1 MREVLTGCYMG
12 NGIVIRAKR
21 LYLRSEIKIG
31 GTMKIATEAEASK
44 DLKAVLDHVVDD
56 ADIAII
62 TRLDDKAAVVM
73 GRDHYNSLMET
84 LYLLESPANAEHL
97 ARSVGQFRGRDKD

>member
-1 MREVLTGCYMG
+1 MG

-31 GTMKIATEAEASK
+31 GTMRIVSEAEASK
-44 DLKAVLDHVVDD
+44 DLKTVLDHVVDD
-56 ADIAII
+56 ADIAVI
-62 TRLDDKAAVVM
+62 TRPGDKAAIVM

-97 ARSVGQFRGRDKD
+97 ARSVGAV